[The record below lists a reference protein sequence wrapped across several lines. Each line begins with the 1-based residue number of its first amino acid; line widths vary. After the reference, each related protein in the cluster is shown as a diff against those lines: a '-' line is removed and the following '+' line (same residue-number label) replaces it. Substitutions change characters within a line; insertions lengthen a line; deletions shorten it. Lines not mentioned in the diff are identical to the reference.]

1 MDLMK
6 KHGISSLAAPMEAD
20 LAKLRS
26 LSDEDRAALIAVYIE
41 QGAKDIAEG
50 RYTEFSSGDDIY
62 TFFEQKRAKYET
74 PAI

>member
-6 KHGISSLAAPMEAD
+6 KHGISSLAAPTEAD

-26 LSDEDRAALIAVYIE
+26 LSDEDRAALIAAHIE
-41 QGAKDIAEG
+41 QGSKDIAEG
-50 RYTEFSSGDDIY
+50 RFAEFSSDEDIHA
-62 TFFEQKRAKYET
+62 FFEKKRAKYET